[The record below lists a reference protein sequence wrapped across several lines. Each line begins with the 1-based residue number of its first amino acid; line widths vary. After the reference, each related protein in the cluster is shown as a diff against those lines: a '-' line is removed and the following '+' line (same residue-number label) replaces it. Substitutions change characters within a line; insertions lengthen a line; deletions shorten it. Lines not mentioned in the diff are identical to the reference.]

1 MEPEEQPP
9 EASEEPTEQAP
20 ETPAQTEEK
29 VPEVQPGTEEQPP
42 EAPTETEDQ
51 PPETPAILDS
61 DELRIGV
68 FICHCGTNIGGF
80 VDVPAVVE
88 YAKTLPNV
96 AYATDNLYS
105 CAEDGLTSIRDAIKE
120 HNLNRVIVASC
131 TPRTHAPLFQSVCE
145 EAGLNKY
152 LFEFANIREQCSW
165 VHMKEKEEAT
175 QKAKDLVRSAISKA
189 ALLVPQEEM
198 RVDVIP
204 RSLVIGGGVAG
215 LSAALS
221 VARQG
226 FDVHLVEKEAE
237 LGGFVRNLNSLSLGV
252 KSATETIK
260 PLIDEVMSHENIT
273 VHLNSQVEE
282 VNGFIGNFDTTIA
295 TDGSTKEIKVG
306 TIIVAT
312 GALEYV
318 PEGLYGYGMYDN
330 VVTLTEFEI
339 LAKSHKLPKI
349 QNVAFIQ
356 CVGSRGQDKTYCS
369 RICCGVSIKNALYIM
384 ENYADIVGEEGGE
397 RVEVD
402 VSVPEISSRR
412 RRRRRMVSGEE
423 VGAPVGAPAGGPEIT
438 IFNRDVVTY
447 GAEHEVYY
455 NKARERR
462 IRFVRYTLENLPK
475 VKLEGDKLAVSY
487 YHETLKTERKLL
499 ADMVVLATPLVAPPT
514 SVELS
519 RILKVPIGQD
529 GFFLEAHMKLR
540 PIDFATDGIFVCGTA
555 RGPADITESVAQGQ
569 GCASRAAIP
578 MARGFIQA
586 EAILAQV
593 DPTICTG
600 CGTCI
605 DNCPYGAIRMSG
617 EGTAEIIAAACK
629 GCGCCGATC
638 PEKAIMM
645 MNYTDEQLL
654 AQGRSILEGVP

>member
-1 MEPEEQPP
+1 MEPEEQ
-9 EASEEPTEQAP
+9 AP
-20 ETPAQTEEK
+20 EESEEK
-29 VPEVQPGTEEQPP
+29 VEETPKEPEEKATETPEEPQEQPS
-42 EAPTETEDQ
+42 EAPQEVEEREPEPPSAPDSED
-51 PPETPAILDS
+51 
-61 DELRIGV
+61 LRIGV
-68 FICHCGTNIGGF
+68 FVCHCGTNIGGF

-96 AYATDNLYS
+96 VFTTGNLYS
-105 CAEDGLTSIRDAIKE
+105 CAEDGLATIRDSIKE

-165 VHMKEKEEAT
+165 VHMKEKEDAT
-175 QKAKDLVRSAISKA
+175 RKAKDLVRSAVAKA

-198 RVDVIP
+198 RVDVVP

-215 LSAALS
+215 LSASLS
-221 VARQG
+221 LARQG

-252 KSATETIK
+252 KSAAETIK
-260 PLIDEVMSHENIT
+260 PLIDDAMAHENIT
-273 VHLNSQVEE
+273 VHLNSEVEK
-282 VNGFIGNFDTTIA
+282 VSGFIGNFDTTIV
-295 TDGSTKEIKVG
+295 TDGSPHEFKVG

-339 LAKSHKLPKI
+339 LVKSGKLPKI
-349 QNVAFIQ
+349 QSVAFIQ
-356 CVGSRGQDKTYCS
+356 CVGSRGQDKSYCS
-369 RICCGVSIKNALYIM
+369 RICCGVSIKNALYIV
-384 ENYADIVGEEGGE
+384 ENYADIIGEEGGE
-397 RVEVD
+397 RIEVD

-412 RRRRRMVSGEE
+412 RRRRRMATAE
-423 VGAPVGAPAGGPEIT
+423 GASAPAAAPSGGPDI
-438 IFNRDVVTY
+438 IILNRDIVTY
-447 GAEHEVYY
+447 GAEHEIYY
-455 NKARERR
+455 NKAREKR
-462 IRFVRYTLENLPK
+462 IRFVRYTTDNLPK
-475 VKLEGDKLAVSY
+475 VTQEGDRLAVTY
-487 YHETLKTERKLL
+487 FHETLKTERKQTV
-499 ADMVVLATPLVAPPT
+499 DMVVLATPLVAPPGAA
-514 SVELS
+514 ELS
-519 RILKVPIGQD
+519 KKLKVPIGQD

-593 DPTICTG
+593 DPTLCSG
-600 CGTCI
+600 CGTCVE
-605 DNCPYGAIRMSG
+605 NCPYGAIRITE
-617 EGTAEIIAAACK
+617 EGTAEVLAAACK

-638 PEKAIMM
+638 PEKAITMN
-645 MNYTDEQLL
+645 NYTDEQLL

>member
-1 MEPEEQPP
+1 MEPEEQTPEEPQEAQDPVP
-9 EASEEPTEQAP
+9 EAPP
-20 ETPAQTEEK
+20 
-29 VPEVQPGTEEQPP
+29 QPEQPP
-42 EAPTETEDQ
+42 ETVAEEEVQ
-51 PPETPAILDS
+51 PPETPTAPDS
-61 DELRIGV
+61 DEPRMGV

-88 YAKTLPNV
+88 YVKTLPNV
-96 AYATDNLYS
+96 VFAMGNLYT
-105 CAEDGLTSIRDAIKE
+105 CAEDGLASIRDAIKE
-120 HNLNRVIVASC
+120 QNLNRVIVASC
-131 TPRTHAPLFQSVCE
+131 TPRTHAPLFQGVCE

-165 VHMKEKEEAT
+165 VHMKEKEDAT
-175 QKAKDLVRSAISKA
+175 QKAKDLVRSAVSKA

-198 RVDVIP
+198 RVDVVP
-204 RSLVIGGGVAG
+204 RSLVVGGGVAG

-221 VARQG
+221 LAGQG
-226 FDVHLVEKEAE
+226 FDVHLVEKESE
-237 LGGFVRNLNSLSLGV
+237 LGGFVRNLNSLSLGE
-252 KSATETIK
+252 KSALDTIK
-260 PLIDEVMSHENIT
+260 PLVDRAMSNENIT
-273 VHLNSQVEE
+273 VHLNSQVGD
-282 VNGFIGNFDTTIA
+282 VSGFIGNFDTTIVSN
-295 TDGSTKEIKVG
+295 GSSKEIKVG

-318 PEGLYGYGMYDN
+318 PEGLYGYGMFDN

-339 LAKSHKLPKI
+339 LARGNKLPKI

-356 CVGSRGQDKTYCS
+356 CVGSRGQDKSYCS
-369 RICCGVSIKNALYIM
+369 RICCGVSIKNALHITD
-384 ENYADIVGEEGGE
+384 NYADIVGEEGGE

-412 RRRRRMVSGEE
+412 RRRRRMAGAEE
-423 VGAPVGAPAGGPEIT
+423 GAPAAAPSGGPEIT

-455 NKARERR
+455 NKAREKR
-462 IRFVRYTLENLPK
+462 IRFVRYTTENLPK
-475 VKLEGDKLAVSY
+475 VTQEGDRLAVSY
-487 YHETLKTERKLL
+487 FHETLKSERKLL
-499 ADMVVLATPLVAPPT
+499 ADMVVLATPLVAPPNA
-514 SVELS
+514 VELS
-519 RILKVPIGQD
+519 KKLKVPIGQD

-555 RGPADITESVAQGQ
+555 RGPADITESVAQGM
-569 GCASRAAIP
+569 GTASRAGIP

-593 DPTICTG
+593 DTNICTG
-600 CGTCI
+600 CGTCEE
-605 DNCPYGAIRMSG
+605 NCPYGAIRMTEEG
-617 EGTAEIIAAACK
+617 EAEVLAAACK

-638 PEKAIMM
+638 PEKAITM

-654 AQGRSILEGVP
+654 AQGRSMLQGVS

>member
-1 MEPEEQPP
+1 MEPEEQ
-9 EASEEPTEQAP
+9 AP
-20 ETPAQTEEK
+20 EGAEEQVQETPPRPEEK
-29 VPEVQPGTEEQPP
+29 KA
-42 EAPTETEDQ
+42 EAPT
-51 PPETPAILDS
+51 TPDS

-80 VDVPAVVE
+80 VDVPAVVD

-96 AYATDNLYS
+96 AFTTGNLYT
-105 CAEDGLTSIRDAIKE
+105 CAEDGLATIRDSIKD

-175 QKAKDLVRSAISKA
+175 KKAKDLVRSAVAKA

-198 RVDVIP
+198 RVDVVP

-252 KSATETIK
+252 KSAADTIR
-260 PLIDEVMSHENIT
+260 PLIEDAMSHENIT
-273 VHLNSQVEE
+273 VHLNSHVEE
-282 VNGFIGNFDTTIA
+282 VSGFIGNFDTTIV
-295 TDGSTKEIKVG
+295 TDGSTHEVKVG

-312 GALEYV
+312 GALEYI

-339 LAKSHKLPKI
+339 LAKSGKLPKI

-356 CVGSRGQDKTYCS
+356 CVGSRGQDKSYCS

-384 ENYADIVGEEGGE
+384 ENYADIVGEEGSG
-397 RVEVD
+397 RIEVD

-412 RRRRRMVSGEE
+412 RRRRRMGVEE
-423 VGAPVGAPAGGPEIT
+423 GTGAQVAAPSGGPEIT

-447 GAEHEVYY
+447 GAEHEMYY
-455 NKARERR
+455 NKAREKR
-462 IRFVRYTLENLPK
+462 IRFVRYTTENLPK
-475 VKLEGDKLAVSY
+475 VSQEGDRLAVTY
-487 YHETLKTERKLL
+487 FHETLKTERKQTV
-499 ADMVVLATPLVAPPT
+499 DMIVLATPLIAPPN
-514 SVELS
+514 SSELS
-519 RILKVPIGQD
+519 KKLKVPIGQD

-593 DPTICTG
+593 DPMICTG
-600 CGTCI
+600 CGTCVE
-605 DNCPYGAIRMSG
+605 NCPYGAIRMTE
-617 EGTAEIIAAACK
+617 EGLAEVLAAACK

-645 MNYTDEQLL
+645 NNYTDEQLL